1 MKMGNKIK
9 YIFVD
14 LCECGCNQYAK
25 PGNRFI
31 AGHNRRGEKQSEKE
45 KRKRA
50 VSLSKSWATD
60 YERKRRQSERMTGE
74 KNPFYGKFHTQDA
87 KNKNRSSQ
95 LKRNEDI
102 EVRLKN
108 TERQL
113 EYWKNHPEKKKETSD
128 KMKKLWQGKEF
139 QEKWRK
145 GMKPV
150 YESIEVRNKIGEA
163 SKRLW
168 KTEDYIRKHS
178 GENNPNW
185 QGGISGEPLYN
196 RDWNEE
202 LKEKIRQRDD
212 YQCQECFTIQS
223 KLKRKLHIHHIDY
236 DKENC
241 DPNNLIS
248 LCHSCHVKT
257 NNKNREKWIEYFKL
271 KIFKKINNILI
282 SYLPG
287 YELNKQAA

>member
-1 MKMGNKIK
+1 MRLDRKIK

-14 LCECGCNQYAK
+14 LCECGCGKYAK
-25 PGNRFI
+25 SGNRFI

-113 EYWKNHPEKKKETSD
+113 KYWENHPEKKKEISN
-128 KMKKLWQGKEF
+128 KMKKLWQEKEF
-139 QEKWRK
+139 QEKWIE
-145 GMKPV
+145 GMKSV
-150 YESIEVRNKIGEA
+150 HGNIEVRNKIGEA

-185 QGGISGEPLYN
+185 KGGISGEPLYN
-196 RDWNEE
+196 RDWDKE
-202 LKEKIRQRDD
+202 LKEKIRQRDN
-212 YQCQECFTIQS
+212 YQCQECFIVQS

-257 NNKNREKWIEYFKL
+257 NNKNREKWTEHFKL
-271 KIFKKINNILI
+271 KIFEKINNILI
-282 SYLPG
+282 SYLP
-287 YELNKQAA
+287 EQQFLKAV